1 MKAIEHLK
9 DLVKTQSSHGNY
21 DCNPYMFGLANG
33 LILALKLFVNDAPE
47 FLDRPERFLDD
58 EVVDEI

>member
-1 MKAIEHLK
+1 MKAVEQLK

-33 LILALKLFVNDAPE
+33 LILALSLFTEVSPT
-47 FLDRPERFLDD
+47 FLERPSRFLDD
-58 EVVDEI
+58 EVVDEQ